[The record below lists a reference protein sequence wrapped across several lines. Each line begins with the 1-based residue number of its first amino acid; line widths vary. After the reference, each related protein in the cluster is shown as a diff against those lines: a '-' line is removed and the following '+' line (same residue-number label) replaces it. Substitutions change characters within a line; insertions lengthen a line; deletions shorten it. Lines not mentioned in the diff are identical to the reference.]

1 VDRIL
6 PAVNPNPPRMITVVI
21 SVVLLIVGL
30 ALFFYQGQAVEFVR
44 GLTFVPNDLQ
54 RQIVSVM
61 TERVAAWVALAG
73 SPILLIIGSLL
84 PNI

>member
-1 VDRIL
+1 MV
-6 PAVNPNPPRMITVVI
+6 TVVL
-21 SVVLLIVGL
+21 SVVLLIIGL
-30 ALFFYQGQAVEFVR
+30 AFFFYQAQAVDFVR
-44 GLTFVPNDLQ
+44 GLSFLPNDLS